1 MDPVLVF
8 AAVATPTV
16 PRRPGPEPRP
26 FRFAAQLSRPAEHS
40 SRSWAELA
48 RKAEGLGYSALLM
61 PDHFGEQL
69 APVPALAAAAAA
81 TEHLRLG
88 TLVFGND
95 YRHPVVLAKEAATLD
110 LLSDG
115 RLEIGLGAGWMRSDY
130 DQAGM
135 AYDPPA
141 LRVSRLEE
149 AVQVVAGLL
158 GADGPFSF
166 TGDHYTVRDHTLYP
180 RPLQRP
186 RPPLVI
192 GGGGRRVLTLAGRHA
207 DIVSINVNLRD
218 GTGGP
223 EVAPDASPDS
233 TRRKVGW
240 VRAAA
245 GGRFDELEL
254 NTLVGFAVITDK
266 GPSVCAS
273 LAPAFGVSPH
283 DVRHVPLALVGTLEE
298 IEEELRWR
306 REEYGISYL
315 SVEADCW
322 EALAPVVQR
331 LTGT

>member
-1 MDPVLVF
+1 MT
-8 AAVATPTV
+8 APT
-16 PRRPGPEPRP
+16 RRP
-26 FRFAAQLSRPAEHS
+26 FRFAAQLSRPAERT
-40 SRSWAELA
+40 SRGWAELA
-48 RKAEGLGYSALLM
+48 RRAEGLGYSALLM

-81 TEHLRLG
+81 TERLRLG

-135 AYDPPA
+135 AYDPPPT
-141 LRVSRLEE
+141 RVSRLEE
-149 AVQVVAGLL
+149 AIEVLTGLL
-158 GADGPFSF
+158 GTDGPFSF
-166 TGDHYTVRDHTLYP
+166 SGRHYTVRDHVLYP
-180 RPLQRP
+180 PPVQRP
-186 RPPLVI
+186 RPPLIV
-192 GGGGRRVLTLAGRHA
+192 GGGGRRVLSIAGRHA

-223 EVAPDASPDS
+223 EVAPDASPES

-245 GGRFDELEL
+245 GDRFAHLEL

-266 GPSVCAS
+266 AASVCEAM
-273 LAPAFGVSPH
+273 APAFGVSPD